1 MAKTEGDRE
10 EVRKVRKK
18 IREFNQSL
26 PAEYRDDA
34 IDGPALES
42 SYRGFLTTT
51 GKMVN
56 GIVYTDA
63 MRKSFEDYE

>member
-1 MAKTEGDRE
+1 MNDTNL
-10 EVRKVRKK
+10 KK
-18 IREFNQSL
+18 RF
-26 PAEYRDDA
+26 RDDA

-51 GKMVN
+51 GKMIN

-63 MRKSFEDYE
+63 MRRSFEEYE